1 MQKKFLLSQR
11 KTSRERLRNHEEEIY
26 RRDELELELEQ

>member
-11 KTSRERLRNHEEEIY
+11 MTSREGLRNQEEEIY
-26 RRDELELELEQ
+26 RRDELELEQ

>member
-11 KTSRERLRNHEEEIY
+11 KTSREELRNQEEEIY
-26 RRDELELELEQ
+26 RRDELELEQ